1 MRLLQIDS
9 SALAAQSVTRSLT
22 AAIAARWQDAVPGT
36 VVDYRDLDAD
46 PVTPVSS
53 RTLAGSD
60 PHAAADAARIL
71 AQVLAADVIVIGAP
85 MYNFSVPT
93 ALKAWID
100 RIAVAGS
107 TFRYTAAGP
116 EGLLGGRKVIV
127 AVGSGGVHAGS
138 ARDFVEPYLRTV
150 FGFVGLTDI
159 TFIRAEG
166 VALSAAHREA
176 ALSQAMASIPQPERA
191 AA

>member
-9 SALAAQSVTRSLT
+9 SALGARSVTRVLT

-46 PVTPVSS
+46 PVAPVSS
-53 RTLAGSD
+53 RTLAGAD
-60 PHAAADAARIL
+60 PAADADAARIL
-71 AQVLAADVIVIGAP
+71 AQVQAADVIVIGAP

-100 RIAVAGS
+100 RITVAGA

-116 EGLLGGRKVIV
+116 EGMLGGRRVVV
-127 AVGSGGVHAGS
+127 AIASGGVHAGGPE
-138 ARDFVEPYLRTV
+138 DFVEPYLRTV
-150 FGFVGLTDI
+150 LAFVGLTDVS
-159 TFIRAEG
+159 FIRAEG
-166 VALSAAHREA
+166 IASSPAHRQA
-176 ALSQAMASIPQPERA
+176 ALAQAMAAIPVVLRA